1 MALQDYL
8 HKNAYDFN
16 LIGLNIKYKFLSH
29 VYPSFIEYDL
39 IKLWPVIWP
48 PKVKILKNF
57 TKFRMLNVKDIDPII
72 TDQEDLI
79 IKDLCETYAY
89 VSEQIEFSSHNNNYY
104 YYNNCIK
111 IIPIIDNRIKDLTNI
126 ISILE

>member
-39 IKLWPVIWP
+39 IKLWPVTWP